1 MNAFGSS
8 RSPFGQ
14 SLFGGSNNQS
24 QQPQQQMQNPFMQ
37 SSGGGF
43 GGGFGQPQMPAYAQ
57 GYMNN
62 MGGFGGNQGFG
73 GGFNPMQGGYG
84 GQMQN
89 PFMAINQGG
98 FGGGYGGGYGGG
110 MGFGGQ
116 PQRPM
121 GGGQMMVGYGGTAEN
136 GYQTP
141 GGFGGFGM
149 ERPQVVGG
157 FGGIEQDQEF
167 LGYQKQGEDLSR
179 QMNEYM
185 QKAPMYQQLQDL
197 QGKMRGVQSKYAP
210 PQRSFNQAPQ
220 GQLGGLAGLLGGLG
234 GMGGRG
240 GMPQQGAYEQY
251 VDRNNRAL
259 ASPTQEVKQPTMS
272 RADFDARERQ
282 MMSPARQQFNPAYF
296 G

>member
-1 MNAFGSS
+1 MAG
-8 RSPFGQ
+8 G
-14 SLFGGSNNQS
+14 GGSTGGIGAQS
-24 QQPQQQMQNPFMQ
+24 
-37 SSGGGF
+37 
-43 GGGFGQPQMPAYAQ
+43 PAS
-57 GYMNN
+57 
-62 MGGFGGNQGFG
+62 GGFGGNMGGNFG
-73 GGFNPMQGGYG
+73 GNMGN
-84 GQMQN
+84 
-89 PFMAINQGG
+89 ASAGG

-121 GGGQMMVGYGGTAEN
+121 GGGQMMVGMGGTAEN
-136 GYQTP
+136 GYMSP

-149 ERPQVVGG
+149 EQPAAMYNGQHVTYGDG
-157 FGGIEQDQEF
+157 FGGTQYPSNQFGLMDGRARPYMGGGNTSHTPFPTTPDQYLAQDQEF

-185 QKAPMYQQLQDL
+185 QKAPMYQQLQEL
-197 QGKMRGVQSKYAP
+197 QGKMQGVQSRYAP
-210 PQRSFNQAPQ
+210 PQQMQRPQQRGFNPQ
-220 GQLGGLAGLLGGLG
+220 QQLGGLAALFGGLG
-234 GMGGRG
+234 GRGGRGGMG

-282 MMSPARQQFNPAYF
+282 MMNPFQRQVNPANL